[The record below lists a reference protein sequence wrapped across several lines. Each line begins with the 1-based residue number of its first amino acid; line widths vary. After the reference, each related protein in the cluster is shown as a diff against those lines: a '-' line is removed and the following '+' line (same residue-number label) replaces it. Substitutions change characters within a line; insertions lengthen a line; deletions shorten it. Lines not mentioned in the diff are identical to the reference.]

1 MLETIYATSFARA
14 RHRAGPFLEERERY
28 LQHCAEQGAVHL
40 SQYQRAE
47 HILWLAQRM
56 QEHDRQGIDATHLN
70 QLIKAEPSPSSAH
83 ARKTEIYGRNWL
95 KFLGWWQ
102 TPPNPVPFEDDL
114 ELHIHWMRDER
125 GLAASTIRQSRETVG
140 TFLRWYA
147 QAGRDLS
154 LLRPEDIDAY
164 FNTYGAGRWGR
175 TAINDMVAMLR
186 NFLRHLASRGRCDPH
201 LAASIY
207 GPRRYALEKVP
218 PALSWDEVRRVIAAT
233 DTDGPQDIRDRAI
246 LMLMA
251 VYGLRR
257 SEVADLR
264 LDQVRWSAHELH
276 IWRHKRNQPQIYPL
290 VETVAAALA
299 RYIDTV
305 RPAAKHPQIFLRMH
319 APHAPMLPPS
329 FYWLVSYRLRAIGL
343 TGAKLGPHALRHACA
358 TRMLAEGLSLKEIGD
373 HLGHRN
379 PRSTLTY
386 TKVDLRRLRE
396 VGDFDLGALQ

>member
-1 MLETIYATSFARA
+1 MLETIYVTSFARA

-28 LQHCAEQGAVHL
+28 LQHCSQEGAKQL
-40 SQYQRAE
+40 SQYQRAAQL
-47 HILWLAQRM
+47 LWLARRM
-56 QEHDRQGIDATHLN
+56 QAGDRQGIDAARLHE
-70 QLIKAEPSPSSAH
+70 LIQSEPTPSPAK
-83 ARKTEIYGRNWL
+83 ALRTAIYGRNWL
-95 KFLGWWQ
+95 KFLGWWR

-114 ELHIHWMRDER
+114 EQFICWMRDER
-125 GLAASTIRQSRETVG
+125 GLAVSTIRQSRETVS

-147 QAGRDLS
+147 PAGRDLS
-154 LLRPEDIDAY
+154 LLHPEDIDAY
-164 FNTYGAGRWGR
+164 FTTYGAGRWGR
-175 TAINDMVAMLR
+175 ISVNDIVAMLR
-186 NFLRHLASRGRCDPH
+186 SFLRHLASRGRCGSH
-201 LAASIY
+201 LAASIF
-207 GPRRYALEKVP
+207 GPRRYALERVP
-218 PALSWDEVRRVIAAT
+218 PTLNWDDIRRVIAAT
-233 DTDGPQDIRDRAI
+233 DTDNPQDIRDRAI

-257 SEVADLR
+257 SEVADLC

-276 IWRHKRNQPQIYPL
+276 IWRHKRNQAQIYPL

-305 RPAAKHPQIFLRMH
+305 RPVAKHPQVFLRMY

-329 FYWLVSYRLRAIGL
+329 FYWLVSARLRAIGL

-373 HLGHRN
+373 HLGHRS

-386 TKVDLRRLRE
+386 TKVDLGRLRE
-396 VGDFDLGALQ
+396 VGDFDLGDLQ